1 MKKLFITVLV
11 LAAVWQF
18 YTSEVSITLGPGIKA
33 PGIPVQTM
41 LQPAVI
47 YQTSDYSISEL
58 ASFQIT
64 AKVLAK
70 ENYSMDR
77 EADLSPVDLALG
89 WGKMSDEAVL
99 QDINILQSGRFYY
112 WQVDTF
118 PMPRREIETHSANM
132 HLIPSSETVKDTI
145 NRVRQGDIIELSGSL
160 VEVNSTSDDWAW
172 RSSLTRED
180 TGDGACELIWVERL
194 SIITP

>member
-33 PGIPVQTM
+33 PRIPVQTM